1 MLPGGRLVAF
11 AVSTSMIFSS
21 TAAVASAP
29 APQAN
34 PWAVLG
40 LLSGGASAAAA
51 CGAAATAATAA
62 QPAPGCV
69 LPQVDRVAPVAGP
82 GPAPMPAPYVGIGTP
97 PLPVLAIL
105 AAVLG
110 TMIYIL
116 TKDHNRIRF
125 PNSPA

>member
-1 MLPGGRLVAF
+1 MLPGGKLVAF
-11 AVSTSMIFSS
+11 AVSTSMILSS
-21 TAAVASAP
+21 TAAVASAA

-51 CGAAATAATAA
+51 CGAAAATAA

-82 GPAPMPAPYVGIGTP
+82 APAPMPAPYVGIGTP